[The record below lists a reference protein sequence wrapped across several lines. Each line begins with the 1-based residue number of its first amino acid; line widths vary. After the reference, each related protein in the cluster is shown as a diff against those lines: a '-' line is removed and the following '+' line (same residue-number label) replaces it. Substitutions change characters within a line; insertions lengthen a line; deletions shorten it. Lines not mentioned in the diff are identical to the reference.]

1 MIGCCLKR
9 SDEGLFRA
17 FEDAVWEEISRH
29 FEGIIGCCSHKD
41 QSAFSEREEL
51 LFEMIRRESLESVRG
66 AVLKGSVQGDLR
78 AKRRLFELTD
88 GTTWTA
94 AHPSMHL

>member
-1 MIGCCLKR
+1 MR
-9 SDEGLFRA
+9 DFFRA
-17 FEDAVWEEISRH
+17 FEDAVWEEINRH

-41 QSAFSEREEL
+41 QSVFSEREEL

-66 AVLKGSVQGDLR
+66 AVLKGSVQGHLR

-88 GTTWTA
+88 RTIWTA